1 MAMPVPDVIR
11 PLRRAEYDQL
21 VALGAFQD
29 EKLELLEG
37 QLVAMTPIGAPH
49 SSAIQKLNA
58 LLVPALMGRASVR
71 IQSPFAALDTSEPE
85 PDAAI
90 VPLGDYDT
98 EHPSQAYLLIEVAE
112 SSLGRDRGLK
122 QRIYARAGVPEYW
135 IVNLQDRCIEVYRQ
149 PRHEGYAL
157 CERVAH
163 GASVA
168 LQHFADVRI
177 EVGQVL
183 R

>member
-21 VALGAFQD
+21 IALGAFQD
-29 EKLELLEG
+29 ERIELLEG

-49 SSAIQKLNA
+49 SSAIQVLTM
-58 LLVPALMGRASVR
+58 LLVPALLGRASVR

-85 PDAAI
+85 PDVAI
-90 VPLGDYDT
+90 VPLGAYRT
-98 EHPSQAYLLIEVAE
+98 EHPSEAYLLIEVAE

-135 IVNLQDRCIEVYRQ
+135 IVNIAERCIEVYRE
-149 PRHEGYAL
+149 PRHDGYAL
-157 CERVAH
+157 CERVPH
-163 GASVA
+163 GGAVA
-168 LQHFADVRI
+168 PLHFSDVRV
-177 EVGQVL
+177 EVAEVV
-183 R
+183 